1 MDIVEELRQ
10 DREKGAR
17 RLEAEYKAGLMTLAR
32 RFCHDEGDAEELV
45 NRTFAAVVSGID
57 DYLEKSAFFAWMCQI
72 MTNIH
77 TVDVRRLENKII
89 LYPGDV
95 PEVADTSS
103 AERIYEEVD
112 ASLLREAVHK
122 LPKESRELLVLHY
135 FLDIPIPKIAK
146 ILAVPAGT
154 VKSRLH
160 YARKA
165 LAAKLGVAAQKPG
178 GKAVILAL
186 LLSGLTA
193 LGAAT
198 WNFVVSGESQK
209 IATEAGTSRVASRVS
224 SSAMAEDVGHA
235 TGDAR
240 QTEASNLST
249 FQPFNFSTS
258 SNLPQSSLGVAGSP
272 QRGAEGGATSTTQGV
287 KMNKTA
293 TTRAAAML
301 AAATLATGAATTAN
315 ADDYIWNVPEG
326 ETETIDA
333 VAVAN
338 IGAKDLVKTGR
349 GKLISSDAMASYTGK
364 ITVREGAFEIKTTGD
379 LGTDA
384 GGTFVEDGGTLV
396 VNMSS
401 KDQQFGSEIFTIAG
415 TGDAAYGAA
424 IFQSDYHNNDQN
436 KFFHHIALS
445 DDATIS
451 SGTHLGLASGELT
464 MNGHTLTITGTGT
477 FTFRHAQTPTPV
489 GNLVSEVRSVRFRG
503 GANYTGDPSKTLTVR
518 NGSTLTLGTSDDVA
532 PPVWWNLVVEE
543 GGKVNAEPSRRRAYN
558 GDVAWNSTVVD
569 GASGPLTFEGDVT
582 GTGTIKASNAT
593 LTFSKPLGA
602 NVSLG
607 LSGTA
612 TAALPPP
619 NAYSYEHAGLMI
631 GRYGKSDAWWEF
643 NNNRVTEWK
652 LCLEGPGP
660 QIDQLYWTKGWWGD
674 ATGSEGEESIGGN
687 WSLGAKG
694 YMWNRESTNVTFHV
708 WCRVLYKTYVAIGG
722 STCFV
727 ARNNT
732 IDTDNEVT
740 IPANSC
746 VPFLAMTAGSGSATP
761 GLYNST
767 TGLKISGGNV
777 LRDDG
782 KGTLFTTNAVSV
794 LETPALPT
802 LALAD
807 NGALDANNMA
817 MSVAALSGMG
827 QVANVTTLTVSNSW
841 TLPTADAISGHSLV
855 VDGDLAFGD
864 NCAFSVTGM
873 SNLELGGLYTVCTAD
888 SITGFTDTE
897 ITDGHSKCK
906 LVKTGN
912 RIDLV
917 SIPNVT
923 VLRFR

>member
-10 DREKGAR
+10 DREKGAK
-17 RLEAEYKAGLMTLAR
+17 RLETEYKAGLMTLAR

-57 DYLEKSAFFAWMCQI
+57 DYLEKSAFFSWMCQI

-77 TVDVRRLENKII
+77 TVDVRRMENKII

-154 VKSRLH
+154 VKSHLH

-165 LAAKLGVAAQKPG
+165 LAAKLGVAARKPG

-193 LGAAT
+193 LGAGAGLA
-198 WNFVVSGESQK
+198 VVRLLSSPTAAVEQQADNGNG
-209 IATEAGTSRVASRVS
+209 AGQ
-224 SSAMAEDVGHA
+224 A

-258 SNLPQSSLGVAGSP
+258 SNLPQTPSATTPSATGCYRPSATENSSL
-272 QRGAEGGATSTTQGV
+272 TTQGV
-287 KMNKTA
+287 KMNKTT

-364 ITVREGAFEIKTTGD
+364 ITVREGAFEIRTTSD
-379 LGTDA
+379 LGTAA
-384 GGTFVEDGGTLV
+384 GGTIVEDGGTLV

-401 KDQQFGSEIFTIAG
+401 KDQQFGSEVFTIAG
-415 TGDAAYGAA
+415 TGDTAYGAA
-424 IFQSDYHNNDQN
+424 IYQSDYHNNDQN
-436 KFFHHIALS
+436 KFFHHIVLS
-445 DDATIS
+445 DDATIF
-451 SGTHLGLASGELT
+451 SGTHLGLADQTLT

-543 GGKVNAEPSRRRAYN
+543 GGKVNAEPSRSRAYN
-558 GDVAWNSTVVD
+558 GDVEWNSTVVD
-569 GASGPLTFEGDVT
+569 GASGPLVFNGEVT
-582 GTGTIKASNAT
+582 GTGTIKSSSGT
-593 LTFSKPLGA
+593 LTFAKTLGA
-602 NVSLG
+602 GVGLG

-612 TAALPPP
+612 TATLPTAK
-619 NAYSYEHAGLMI
+619 AYSYTNKGMMLAH
-631 GRYGKSDAWWEF
+631 D
-643 NNNRVTEWK
+643 NRTSVASNFANDRVSWSEY
-652 LCLEGPGP
+652 CAEGPGP
-660 QIDQLYWTKGWWGD
+660 QISRSYWTQYDGNNNTWG
-674 ATGSEGEESIGGN
+674 S
-687 WSLGAKG
+687 KG
-694 YMWNRESTNVTFHV
+694 YIWNREPTNVTYTLT
-708 WCRVLYKTYVAIGG
+708 CKCTYKTYVWGDGFNFSSQYNQNNSCTVDLPPNTCKLIRIVTEAYASNQGG
-722 STCFV
+722 PASDAYAFKINGITALDETGYYF
-727 ARNNT
+727 T
-732 IDTDNEVT
+732 KNEVST
-740 IPANSC
+740 LENPA
-746 VPFLAMTAGSGSATP
+746 
-761 GLYNST
+761 
-767 TGLKISGGNV
+767 
-777 LRDDG
+777 
-782 KGTLFTTNAVSV
+782 
-794 LETPALPT
+794 ALPT
-802 LALAD
+802 LALTD
-807 NGALDANNMA
+807 NGTLDMNNMPL
-817 MSVAALSGMG
+817 SVAALSGMG

-841 TLPTADAISGHSLV
+841 NLPAADAISGHSLV

-873 SNLELGGLYTVCTAD
+873 SNLELGSIHTVCTAD

>member
-77 TVDVRRLENKII
+77 TVDVRRMENKII

-135 FLDIPIPKIAK
+135 FLDIPIPKMAK

-235 TGDAR
+235 TSDMR
-240 QTEASNLST
+240 QSDTSAL
-249 FQPFNFSTS
+249 QLSTS
-258 SNLPQSSLGVAGSP
+258 SNLPQTPSATTPSATDCYRPSATENSS
-272 QRGAEGGATSTTQGV
+272 STTQGV
-287 KMNKTA
+287 KMNKTT

-301 AAATLATGAATTAN
+301 AATTLATGAATTAN

-364 ITVREGAFEIKTTGD
+364 ITVREGAFEIKTTGS

-384 GGTFVEDGGTLV
+384 GGTFIEDGGTLV
-396 VNMSS
+396 VNMSDGQERFS
-401 KDQQFGSEIFTIAG
+401 NESFTIEGA
-415 TGDAAYGAA
+415 GDAAYGAA
-424 IFQSDYHNNDQN
+424 VYQVKSNDRF
-436 KFFHHIALS
+436 KLFKYLTLS
-445 DDATIS
+445 GDATIYA
-451 SGTHLGLASGELT
+451 GTRLGVDGGTLT
-464 MNGHTLTITGTGT
+464 MNGHTLTLKGVN
-477 FTFRHAQTPTPV
+477 FQFRDVTYASPI
-489 GNLVSEVRSVRFRG
+489 GDLVVEANTAFVRNQNAT
-503 GANYTGDPSKTLTVR
+503 ANATKTLTIR
-518 NGSTLTLGTSDDVA
+518 NGGRIGFAEAYTA
-532 PPVWWNLVVEE
+532 PSFWTLVVGE
-543 GGKVNAEPSRRRAYN
+543 GGTIASFPAATAQWN
-558 GDVAWNSTVVD
+558 GNVTWNSTTAD
-569 GASGPLTFEGDVT
+569 NITGNISFNGAVT
-582 GTGTIKASNAT
+582 GTGTIKASSGT
-593 LTFSKPLGA
+593 LAFAKPLGA
-602 NVSLG
+602 GLGLG

-612 TAALPPP
+612 TATLPTA
-619 NAYSYEHAGLMI
+619 NAYPYTHRGLI
-631 GRYGKSDAWWEF
+631 TCYRSDGWRSGL
-643 NNNRVTEWK
+643 NDSSRTDNRWGY
-652 LCLEGPGP
+652 CAYGPGP
-660 QIDQLYWTKGWWGD
+660 QLEREGWWEPRNGKKD
-674 ATGSEGEESIGGN
+674 LWNAR
-687 WSLGAKG
+687 G
-694 YMWNRESTNVTFHV
+694 YLWNREATNVTYSIFCGPV
-708 WCRVLYKTYVAIGG
+708 YETWINTGGTLVLKNKNWVFEGDRTARYDNKRDAWG
-722 STCFV
+722 SFSL
-727 ARNNT
+727 
-732 IDTDNEVT
+732 EV
-740 IPANSC
+740 PANSC
-746 VPFLAMTAGSGSATP
+746 IGIDIQTVDGGQS
-761 GLYNST
+761 NSDDEGGPRT
-767 TGLKISGGNV
+767 DNDKLKINGVIANDPTGYY
-777 LRDDG
+777 
-782 KGTLFTTNAVSV
+782 FTTNAVSV
-794 LETPALPT
+794 RETPALPA

-807 NGALDANNMA
+807 DCALDANGMA

-841 TLPTADAISGHSLV
+841 TLPAADAISGHSLV
-855 VDGDLAFGD
+855 IDGDLDFGD

-873 SNLELGGLYTVCTAD
+873 SNLELGSIHTVCTAD
-888 SITGFTDTE
+888 SITGFTDAE